1 MQPHP
6 CQPGTR
12 LVWDNRCTEL
22 PTPMYY
28 AQAVV
33 MDSTEGSS
41 SVETV
46 YLGGGHTI
54 GHTQANTVF
63 TYNTALDKWGN
74 LPPCPVTYF
83 GLTKFSGKVVA
94 VGGITSTKS
103 TSNVV
108 YSFDEEVNDWK
119 IFLPAMHTARHS
131 LTAIGC
137 PSNLF
142 ACGGKDADRVSDS
155 VEVFSRNMNQWYK
168 SQPLPFPCYN
178 MSSTVIHGY
187 CYLLGGYDQ
196 FTFTDKVVYA
206 SLASLLDAATTP
218 GVSKPKEKSLWKNL
232 EHNIPYNCAA
242 AANLGGCLLAIGGI
256 RTFGSAKVCIYSQL
270 KKSWVKLTYL
280 LRDDAYL
287 GPAVAELANSK
298 LLIIGGATSNFQP
311 KASVYKGIITHS

>member
-6 CQPGTR
+6 CQPGAR
-12 LVWDNRCTEL
+12 LVWDKPCADL

-33 MDSTEGSS
+33 MERTEGSR
-41 SVETV
+41 SVDTV
-46 YLGGGHTI
+46 YLGGGCTKGQVHD
-54 GHTQANTVF
+54 NTVF

-74 LPPCPVTYF
+74 LPPCPVTNF

-108 YSFDEEVNDWK
+108 YSFDEDVKDWK
-119 IFLPAMHTARHS
+119 IMLPAMHTARHS
-131 LTAIGC
+131 LTAIGFA
-137 PSNLF
+137 SNLF
-142 ACGGKDADRVSDS
+142 ACGGKDASGISDS
-155 VEVFSRNMNQWYK
+155 VEVFSRNMNQWYR

-218 GVSKPKEKSLWKNL
+218 GGSKPKDKSLWKNL
-232 EHNIPYNCAA
+232 HNIPSNCAA
-242 AANLGGCLLAIGGI
+242 AASLGGCLLAVGGI
-256 RTFGSAKVCIYSQL
+256 RTFGSAKMCIYSQL
-270 KKSWVKLTYL
+270 KRSWVKLTDL
-280 LRDDAYL
+280 GHDAYL
-287 GPAVAELANSK
+287 GPAVAELANGK
-298 LLIIGGATSNFQP
+298 LLIIGGATSNVEP
-311 KASVYKGIITHS
+311 KASVYKGKIVYN